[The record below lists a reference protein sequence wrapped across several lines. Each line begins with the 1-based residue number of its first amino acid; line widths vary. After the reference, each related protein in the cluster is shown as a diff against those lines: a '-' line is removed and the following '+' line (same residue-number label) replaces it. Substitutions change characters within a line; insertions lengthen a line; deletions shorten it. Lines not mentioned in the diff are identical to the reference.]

1 MDWLAFWLERQ
12 EKAKEQIIAYEDA
25 ITFLITNP
33 TKSYKLDTG
42 QSNQEVTRVDL
53 GTLQTQLDGL
63 MNRLV
68 TIEAR
73 IKGASNINAPAW

>member
-12 EKAKEQIIAYEDA
+12 EKTKGQIIAYEDA

-33 TKSYKLDTG
+33 TKAYKLDTG